1 MKNIMKNTVIA
12 SLPLL
17 LLIGSACTSVD
28 EERQLLRGT
37 VARAGELATEI
48 TTWRTTFP
56 GEIPATVVDSIGA
69 FQNRAE
75 ALHDTL
81 EGLSAEAAAGTDLT
95 GLKQA
100 LMAIAG
106 FDTSRIEAAAQTDR
120 ASLMD
125 QFRGLGA
132 NLQGAVSRS
141 RTS

>member
-1 MKNIMKNTVIA
+1 MRHDLFTF
-12 SLPLL
+12 LPLL
-17 LLIGSACTSVD
+17 LLLGTACTSVD

-56 GEIPATVVDSIGA
+56 GEIPASVAASIGA
-69 FQNRAE
+69 FQERAE

-81 EGLSAEAAAGTDLT
+81 EGLSTEATAGTDLT

-100 LMAIAG
+100 LMAIDG
-106 FDTSRIEAAAQTDR
+106 FDTSRIEAASQTDR